1 MHISV
6 RFFGPLRVVIGRDE
20 ITLTL
25 SGDSATVTQALA
37 SIVAEY
43 PQARRYL
50 QDSAGGLP
58 GPSGLPPGLRALRG
72 DTRLDG
78 ATAPGAAVREGDRL
92 TLLMPVIGG

>member
-1 MHISV
+1 MRISV

-37 SIVAEY
+37 SIVAAY

-50 QDSAGGLP
+50 QDSIGGTP
-58 GPSGLPPGLRALRG
+58 GASGLPPGLRALHG
-72 DTRLDG
+72 DARLDD
-78 ATAPGAAVREGDRL
+78 ATAPDTALHEGDRL

>member
-1 MHISV
+1 MRLSV
-6 RFFGPLRVVIGRDE
+6 RFFGPLRVVIGHDE

-50 QDSAGGLP
+50 PDSAGQV
-58 GPSGLPPGLRALRG
+58 SGLPPGLRVLRG

-78 ATAPGAAVREGDRL
+78 ATVPGAALREGDQL
-92 TLLMPVIGG
+92 TLLMPIIGG